1 MASEEHEPCAQ
12 GAWLPVALYDPRVP
26 SRINHVKVVCPN
38 PHIVN
43 AFLTQVCDI
52 PEGWP
57 LGARAGADPNAT
69 TVPPDEPLGPGG
81 ELTMSSI
88 LASRGYGGPGAG
100 GGFITGD
107 SSSRQFQ
114 ILSGEPADVWGL
126 CISTRHIE
134 DVYERAIARGVPCTP
149 ITVADWNERDDIR
162 NFFCIVDG
170 ITFEVIRV
178 EPKGS
183 PGPAA

>member
-1 MASEEHEPCAQ
+1 
-12 GAWLPVALYDPRVP
+12 VP
-26 SRINHVKVVCPN
+26 SRINHIKVVCPN

-57 LGARAGADPNAT
+57 LAGAFGGDRPPR
-69 TVPPDEPLGPGG
+69 TVSAEEPLGPGG
-81 ELTMSSI
+81 DVTMESI
-88 LASRGYGGPGAG
+88 LAARGYAGAGAG

-107 SSSRQFQ
+107 ASSRQFQ
-114 ILSGEPADVWGL
+114 IISGEPADVWGL
-126 CISTRHIE
+126 CVSTRYIE
-134 DVYERAIARGVPCTP
+134 DVYERAVARGVPCTP
-149 ITVADWNERDDIR
+149 ITVADFNERDDIR

-178 EPKGS
+178 EPKE
-183 PGPAA
+183 PGQQSTSSAE